1 MYSLKEPFKG
11 YEIKISLLPISK
23 IRIPSI
29 QREQSESLIKKLM
42 TSIEK
47 VGFVDPI
54 LVVEAEDGYYEVIN
68 GQHRLKAAELLG
80 LSEILAIILPPE
92 TKDYIISLNV
102 EKAPNLK
109 DKAHQAYEIFMK
121 YRNESPDM
129 EEVELE
135 IMVEEPYFLT
145 VGFITDRFGEKRF
158 PAYAFERVLKKVDE
172 FLRMPLEEAENERE
186 RRANTLRDVREVMEE
201 KYQELGLTNAL
212 HKEAII
218 TKAFQLVYGKRVR
231 VVEDDFYTVFEKIKE
246 AIPKVSFTEEELE
259 EEF

>member
-1 MYSLKEPFKG
+1 MYTLKEPLKG
-11 YEIKISLLPISK
+11 YEVKVTLLPIED
-23 IRIPSI
+23 IVIPEI
-29 QREQSESLIKKLM
+29 QRDLSETLIKKLM
-42 TSIEK
+42 LSIEK

-54 LVVEAEDGYYEVIN
+54 LVVEGENGKYEVIN

-80 LSEILAIILPPE
+80 IREIPAIILPPE

-121 YRNESPDM
+121 YLRENPQM
-129 EEVELE
+129 EEVDLE
-135 IMVEEPYFLT
+135 NMVEEPYFLT

-158 PAYAFERVLKKVDE
+158 PAYAFEKVLKKVDE
-172 FLRMPLEEAENERE
+172 FLNLPLEEAERERE
-186 RRANTLRDVREVMEE
+186 NRANVLREVREVMEE

-218 TKAFQLVYGKRVR
+218 SKAFQSVYGKRVR
-231 VVEDDFYTVFEKIKE
+231 RVEEDFYTVFEKIKE
-246 AIPKVSFTEEELE
+246 AIPKVSFAEEELE
-259 EEF
+259 SF

>member
-1 MYSLKEPFKG
+1 MYTLQEPLKG
-11 YEIKISLLPISK
+11 YEIKIGLLPIRK

-29 QREQSESLIKKLM
+29 QRDLSETLIKRLM

-54 LVVEAEDGYYEVIN
+54 LVVEGEGDYYEVIN

-80 LSEILAIILPPE
+80 LSEVPAIILPPE

-121 YRNESPDM
+121 YRNENPEM

-135 IMVEEPYFLT
+135 TKVEEPYFLT

-172 FLRMPLEEAENERE
+172 FLTMPLEEAERERE
-186 RRANTLRDVREVMEE
+186 NRANVLRDVREVMEE

-218 TKAFQLVYGKRVR
+218 SKAFQLVYGKRVR
-231 VVEDDFYTVFEKIKE
+231 TVEDDFYTAFEKIKE
-246 AIPKVSFTEEELE
+246 AIPKVSFSEEELE
-259 EEF
+259 EF